1 MRTRKWV
8 ALGAT
13 LALMLA
19 FTVASGEDR
28 TPCREA
34 YLASHFTE
42 QQMSFGEFREL
53 YGDDVCATSG
63 TIKHEAGAEQVTVER
78 TAGFERRELP

>member
-8 ALGAT
+8 ALGVT

-19 FTVASGEDR
+19 FTVAFGEHS

-42 QQMSFGEFREL
+42 QQMSFREFREL
-53 YGDDVCATSG
+53 YGDVCATSG
-63 TIKHEAGAEQVTVER
+63 PIKHEAGAEQAAVER
-78 TAGFERRELP
+78 GAGFERRELP